1 MAHHPVAGHHEP
13 ACSGHG
19 DVAQEYWRV
28 GLSAQQA
35 SRQRPPEGE
44 AIGFEGAWWIVE
56 METWDI
62 YDEGGPASGRGW
74 ALLEPDGTL
83 RGHLYL
89 HLADDSGFRAVPAE
103 GEQVGQ

>member
-1 MAHHPVAGHHEP
+1 
-13 ACSGHG
+13 
-19 DVAQEYWRV
+19 
-28 GLSAQQA
+28 
-35 SRQRPPEGE
+35 
-44 AIGFEGAWWIVE
+44 

-62 YDEGGPASGRGW
+62 YDEGDPASGRGW